1 MCLGKEAED
10 GHEEAHPA
18 DSKILC
24 ASVSGSGSS
33 LGIFPYE
40 FAVVA
45 EAPEASNNLITSA
58 CSPLAAW

>member
-1 MCLGKEAED
+1 MQNAEPTKESFIQQPLGIILCLGKEAED

-33 LGIFPYE
+33 LG
-40 FAVVA
+40 VCH
-45 EAPEASNNLITSA
+45 SN
-58 CSPLAAW
+58 